1 VHQVVA
7 TNVQSAPSN
16 GRALQIPDL
25 TMAVAAIVVIGLMVI
40 PLPAIVLDMLL
51 AVNLV
56 SALTVLLVS
65 MYVTEPLQFSVFP
78 ALLLVLTLFRLGL
91 NVAATRLILLSGEAG
106 TVIGAFGEFVVGG
119 NFVVGVVIFLIL
131 MIIQFVVITNGAGRV
146 AEVAARF
153 TLDAMPGKQL
163 AIDADL
169 NAGLINEGEAR
180 RRRRAI
186 EMEADFYGAMDGA
199 SKFVRGD
206 AIAAVVIV
214 LVNIFGGFGVG
225 VFQQGMPLV
234 QALQTFTLLTVG
246 DGLVSQ
252 IPALLISTATGIMV
266 TRAASEANLGR
277 DVVGQFSANPRA
289 IGIASGVL
297 LILALI
303 PGLPKLPF
311 ILVGGLG
318 LYCAYSLFKGQAR
331 ASLAEEAAQ
340 QAETTAAA
348 KQPENVVDLL
358 QLDPME
364 LEIGYGLIP
373 LVDQEQGGNL
383 LSRITLI
390 RRQLAMD
397 LGVVLPTI
405 RVRDNLQL
413 RPNTYVV
420 KLRGVEVA
428 RGELM
433 VNNFLAMNPG
443 TAEDGLEGIPTTEPA
458 FGLPAIWI
466 GAGLRENAELLG
478 YTVVDPASV
487 LTTHLTEVIKT
498 HAPAI
503 VSRQDVKGL
512 VDNLRRDYSAL
523 IDELVPNLLTLGEIQ
538 KVLQNLLRER
548 VSVRDLVS
556 ILEALADA
564 ARTTKDTD
572 LLTEYARRALARSIT
587 SLYKDEQGNLAA
599 MMLAPQVDAALSG
612 SLQQSDQGTQI
623 AVDPQTAQRLLQRIG
638 REMERMA
645 QQGYQ
650 PVLIC
655 SSRLRLPLR
664 RLTERSLPNLTLLS
678 FGEIVPQINVVSAG
692 LVTLESGE

>member
-1 VHQVVA
+1 MATVA
-7 TNVQSAPSN
+7 TNPILVRLQENRGMLFPF
-16 GRALQIPDL
+16 ALVCL
-25 TMAVAAIVVIGLMVI
+25 LLVILV
-40 PLPAIVLDMLL
+40 PLPTQVLDLLLVVNITLSVIVLVTTIYVKSPLEFAVFPSLLL
-51 AVNLV
+51 AV
-56 SALTVLLVS
+56 
-65 MYVTEPLQFSVFP
+65 
-78 ALLLVLTLFRLGL
+78 TLFRLVL
-91 NVAATRLILLSGEAG
+91 NVATTRLILTAG
-106 TVIGAFGEFVVGG
+106 DRAATAKLAEHAAGDVVSAFSSFVTGSNLAVGII
-119 NFVVGVVIFLIL
+119 IFSIIF
-131 MIIQFVVITNGAGRV
+131 IIQFVVITKGSTRIS
-146 AEVAARF
+146 EVAARF

-169 NAGLINEGEAR
+169 NAGLINEAEAR

-206 AIAAVVIV
+206 AIAAIVIV

-234 QALQTFTLLTVG
+234 QSLGTFTLLTVG

-289 IGIASGVL
+289 IGIAASVL

-311 ILVGGLG
+311 ILVSSLG
-318 LYCAYSLFKGQAR
+318 LFCAYTLFRGQER
-331 ASLAEEAAQ
+331 ASVAAAAAPE
-340 QAETTAAA
+340 AETTAAA

-458 FGLPAIWI
+458 FGLPALWV
-466 GAGLRENAELLG
+466 GPGQRENAELLG
-478 YTVVDPASV
+478 YTVVDPSSV

-498 HAPAI
+498 NAPSI
-503 VSRQDVKGL
+503 LSRQDVKGL

-564 ARTTKDTD
+564 ARATKDTD

-587 SLYKDEQGNLAA
+587 SGYKDEHGNLAA
-599 MMLAPQVDAALSG
+599 MMLAPQVD
-612 SLQQSDQGTQI
+612 
-623 AVDPQTAQRLLQRIG
+623 
-638 REMERMA
+638 
-645 QQGYQ
+645 
-650 PVLIC
+650 
-655 SSRLRLPLR
+655 
-664 RLTERSLPNLTLLS
+664 
-678 FGEIVPQINVVSAG
+678 
-692 LVTLESGE
+692 

>member
-1 VHQVVA
+1 MDGGTKFVK
-7 TNVQSAPSN
+7 
-16 GRALQIPDL
+16 GD
-25 TMAVAAIVVIGLMVI
+25 AVAAVIITL
-40 PLPAIVLDMLL
+40 
-51 AVNLV
+51 VNL
-56 SALTVLLVS
+56 
-65 MYVTEPLQFSVFP
+65 
-78 ALLLVLTLFRLGL
+78 
-91 NVAATRLILLSGEAG
+91 I
-106 TVIGAFGEFVVGG
+106 
-119 NFVVGVVIFLIL
+119 
-131 MIIQFVVITNGAGRV
+131 
-146 AEVAARF
+146 
-153 TLDAMPGKQL
+153 
-163 AIDADL
+163 
-169 NAGLINEGEAR
+169 
-180 RRRRAI
+180 
-186 EMEADFYGAMDGA
+186 
-199 SKFVRGD
+199 
-206 AIAAVVIV
+206 
-214 LVNIFGGFGVG
+214 GGFGVG
-225 VFQQGMPLV
+225 MLERGLSPGD
-234 QALQTFTLLTVG
+234 AINTYSLLTVG

-277 DVVGQFSANPRA
+277 DVLGQFSANPRA
-289 IGIASGVL
+289 IGIASGVVL
-297 LILALI
+297 VLAAV

-311 ILVGGLG
+311 IIVGSLG
-318 LYCAYSLFKGQAR
+318 VFAAWSLNRSQQR
-331 ASLAEEAAQ
+331 ASLAAAAAQ
-340 QAETTAAA
+340 QAEASAA
-348 KQPENVVDLL
+348 KAPENVVDLL
-358 QLDPME
+358 QVDPME

-458 FGLPAIWI
+458 FGLPALWV
-466 GAGLRENAELLG
+466 GPGQRENAELLG
-478 YTVVDPASV
+478 YTVVDPSSV

-498 HAPAI
+498 HAPSI
-503 VSRQDVKGL
+503 LSRQDVKGL

-564 ARTTKDTD
+564 ARTTKDSD
-572 LLTEYARRALARSIT
+572 LLTEYGRRALARSIT
-587 SLYKDEQGNLAA
+587 SAYKDEQGNLPA
-599 MMLAPQVDAALSG
+599 MMLAPPVDAALTG
-612 SLQQSDQGTQI
+612 VLQQSDQGTQI
-623 AVDPQTAQRLLQRIG
+623 AVDPSTAQRLLQRIG

-664 RLTERSLPNLTLLS
+664 RLTERSLPNLTLLL

-692 LVTLESGE
+692 LVTLEAGE

>member
-1 VHQVVA
+1 
-7 TNVQSAPSN
+7 
-16 GRALQIPDL
+16 
-25 TMAVAAIVVIGLMVI
+25 
-40 PLPAIVLDMLL
+40 
-51 AVNLV
+51 
-56 SALTVLLVS
+56 
-65 MYVTEPLQFSVFP
+65 
-78 ALLLVLTLFRLGL
+78 
-91 NVAATRLILLSGEAG
+91 
-106 TVIGAFGEFVVGG
+106 
-119 NFVVGVVIFLIL
+119 
-131 MIIQFVVITNGAGRV
+131 
-146 AEVAARF
+146 
-153 TLDAMPGKQL
+153 
-163 AIDADL
+163 
-169 NAGLINEGEAR
+169 
-180 RRRRAI
+180 
-186 EMEADFYGAMDGA
+186 
-199 SKFVRGD
+199 
-206 AIAAVVIV
+206 
-214 LVNIFGGFGVG
+214 
-225 VFQQGMPLV
+225 
-234 QALQTFTLLTVG
+234 
-246 DGLVSQ
+246 
-252 IPALLISTATGIMV
+252 
-266 TRAASEANLGR
+266 
-277 DVVGQFSANPRA
+277 
-289 IGIASGVL
+289 
-297 LILALI
+297 
-303 PGLPKLPF
+303 
-311 ILVGGLG
+311 
-318 LYCAYSLFKGQAR
+318 
-331 ASLAEEAAQ
+331 
-340 QAETTAAA
+340 
-348 KQPENVVDLL
+348 
-358 QLDPME
+358 ME

-397 LGVVLPTI
+397 LGVVLPTS

-413 RPNTYVV
+413 RPNTYIV

-458 FGLPAIWI
+458 FGLPALWV
-466 GAGLRENAELLG
+466 GAGQRENAELLG
-478 YTVVDPASV
+478 YTVVDPSSV

-498 HAPAI
+498 HAPSI
-503 VSRQDVKGL
+503 LSRQDVKGL

-564 ARTTKDTD
+564 ARATKDTD

-587 SLYKDEQGNLAA
+587 SFYKDEQGNLAA

-612 SLQQSDQGTQI
+612 ALQQSDQGTQVAI
-623 AVDPQTAQRLLQRIG
+623 DPSTAQRLLQRIG

-645 QQGYQ
+645 QHGYQ

-692 LVTLESGE
+692 LVTLDGGE